1 LPPPGPTI
9 GGDGAPIPHLGA
21 RRHHRR
27 RPVRRVPER
36 PAPDEGLGI
45 AEQFSPSPDALG
57 ILLIALQCLPLA
69 VRRLLPVTVTIVILG
84 SFIVDRGL
92 DYPSTARLDVL
103 RAISYE

>member
-1 LPPPGPTI
+1 MERRFPTWVP
-9 GGDGAPIPHLGA
+9 DGIIAVALFVVSLSDLRQIKA
-21 RRHHRR
+21 
-27 RPVRRVPER
+27 
-36 PAPDEGLGI
+36 LGI